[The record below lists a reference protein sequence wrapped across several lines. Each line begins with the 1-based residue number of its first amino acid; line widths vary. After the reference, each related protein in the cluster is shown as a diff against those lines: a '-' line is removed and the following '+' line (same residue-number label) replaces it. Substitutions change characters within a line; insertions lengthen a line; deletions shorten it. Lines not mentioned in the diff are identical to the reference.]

1 MGATF
6 WSANKILYRCCCNDV
21 TSKWWYIHW
30 SCVEKTKRTQALHSG
45 YLGTFFVFFLIYICD
60 AQRNLHKGNL
70 WFFLLSNRVSN
81 AMVQMKILRY
91 LFAHENKYLR
101 ILDEIWYKAWTPSLH
116 RQRSSSWLALFSHP
130 LLSRREGLTG
140 PRFTSLFQIHQPL
153 WTCFFWKN
161 HFEPYDGC
169 ANSPRRNVA
178 KTSNSIFLRL

>member
-1 MGATF
+1 MWKKQSEHRPYTQD
-6 WSANKILYRCCCNDV
+6 ILG
-21 TSKWWYIHW
+21 HF
-30 SCVEKTKRTQALHSG
+30 L
-45 YLGTFFVFFLIYICD
+45 FFFLIYICD

-140 PRFTSLFQIHQPL
+140 PRFTILFQIHQPL
-153 WTCFFWKN
+153 WTCFFGKTTSSHMTDAQTHRGETWPKQATA
-161 HFEPYDGC
+161 FSYSCSRYIDQ
-169 ANSPRRNVA
+169 VA
-178 KTSNSIFLRL
+178 VLSLM